1 RVLRIIVAHDTSVFG
16 FYTTGDTA
24 DLTSSIVLYQPTK
37 ESRLKIHTA
46 GQKVGANGFKRVDIT
61 AEEERKWNLK
71 YTYFTRKYFKDARR
85 VELSVGN
92 LLENTQRIYHGTYD
106 GMDCYMKRVH
116 VTTMGYD
123 HFHLKLL
130 KSCNEQSNMLRIYDA
145 RCDGLHY
152 EIAIEKCSMNLDEFI
167 RRKTKD
173 RRELLRMFREIIRGI
188 IHIHDNVAPSA

>member
-1 RVLRIIVAHDTSVFG
+1 
-16 FYTTGDTA
+16 
-24 DLTSSIVLYQPTK
+24 
-37 ESRLKIHTA
+37 
-46 GQKVGANGFKRVDIT
+46 
-61 AEEERKWNLK
+61 
-71 YTYFTRKYFKDARR
+71 
-85 VELSVGN
+85 
-92 LLENTQRIYHGTYD
+92 
-106 GMDCYMKRVH
+106 
-116 VTTMGYD
+116 MGYD

-188 IHIHDNVAPSA
+188 IHIHDNGIAYCAISPHNIVVKTYGSIEDVPKLCGWSYCTKHPVTKSVAPSA